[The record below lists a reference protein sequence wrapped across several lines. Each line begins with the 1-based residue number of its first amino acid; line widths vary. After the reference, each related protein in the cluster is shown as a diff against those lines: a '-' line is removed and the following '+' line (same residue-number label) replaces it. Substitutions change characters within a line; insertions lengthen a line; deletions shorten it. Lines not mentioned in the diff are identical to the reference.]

1 MTGMLLVEYVNTTD
15 DHPLII
21 AAVVHYQLVT
31 IHAFEDGIKRMGQMN
46 IILKISILYMLKRI
60 DIFLFQ
66 KILNK

>member
-1 MTGMLLVEYVNTTD
+1 MEQRFFKED
-15 DHPLII
+15 II
-21 AAVVHYQLVT
+21 HHLAIFVSRLWQ
-31 IHAFEDGIKRMGQMN
+31 IHVFGDGIKRMGQMN